1 MVYTVKNA
9 FGGLM
14 EQDNLIIA
22 LLILLVGFIS
32 IEIGISTAILEIL
45 AGVIGANLFGLSIS
59 EYHWLNFIADFG
71 LLGLMFFAGF
81 ETDPNILKKRLFEN
95 ITLGTVSYLAP
106 FIIIFLIAITI
117 FGFSIN
123 TAIVISIA
131 LSTTSLALVYSV
143 SRDLGKLSS
152 LTGQILLGSAMV
164 ADILS
169 MLSLTLLIG
178 GYGIYTVLYAVA
190 LLVLLYLS
198 PKIGKVI
205 FTRYKGNPTEIEIKF
220 ILLLLL
226 IMPFFSERVGISEAV
241 FAFLLG
247 VLFSEMIEED
257 KVVEEKLRGLI
268 FGFFAPAFFFKAGSL
283 INVSYITTY
292 VIILILIFGLLA
304 YLSKYLSTY
313 LLSRKLLK
321 GEVNP
326 KTFGLFFNFRLTF
339 GVVAALFGLENG
351 YLAEELYIV
360 ILIIILSTSVIS
372 AVLLKAIPKE
382 D

>member
-1 MVYTVKNA
+1 
-9 FGGLM
+9 M
-14 EQDNLIIA
+14 EHDDLIIA

-106 FIIIFLIAITI
+106 FIIIFLIVITI

-226 IMPFFSERVGISEAV
+226 IMPFFSVHH
-241 FAFLLG
+241 
-247 VLFSEMIEED
+247 
-257 KVVEEKLRGLI
+257 
-268 FGFFAPAFFFKAGSL
+268 
-283 INVSYITTY
+283 
-292 VIILILIFGLLA
+292 
-304 YLSKYLSTY
+304 
-313 LLSRKLLK
+313 
-321 GEVNP
+321 
-326 KTFGLFFNFRLTF
+326 
-339 GVVAALFGLENG
+339 AL
-351 YLAEELYIV
+351 
-360 ILIIILSTSVIS
+360 
-372 AVLLKAIPKE
+372 
-382 D
+382 